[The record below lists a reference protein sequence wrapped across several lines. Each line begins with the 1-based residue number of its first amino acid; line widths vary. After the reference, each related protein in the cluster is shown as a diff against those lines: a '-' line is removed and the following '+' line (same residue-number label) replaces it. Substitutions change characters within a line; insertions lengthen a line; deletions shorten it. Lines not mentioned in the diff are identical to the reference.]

1 MIIVTCI
8 FVEYQTGAI
17 ADDSFDDIHMTL
29 GENCHFLKQNFSTVV
44 EMHFQSS
51 SLWLS
56 RFRTYDTRCLY
67 FRETPNWSN
76 CTSLF

>member
-44 EMHFQSS
+44 EMHFMA
-51 SLWLS
+51 L
-56 RFRTYDTRCLY
+56 TI
-67 FRETPNWSN
+67 
-76 CTSLF
+76 